1 LLCRDKKIEW
11 TTIAAH
17 GCVAVFF
24 LKKITKVAFI
34 VSYILWA
41 SFYKAHAFVIVDP
54 LPPKVKERTEK
65 QFPIRT
71 MKHRRKR
78 IPPRNKK
85 NQIK

>member
-1 LLCRDKKIEW
+1 M
-11 TTIAAH
+11 
-17 GCVAVFF
+17 
-24 LKKITKVAFI
+24 
-34 VSYILWA
+34 WA
-41 SFYKAHAFVIVDP
+41 SFYAAHAFAIVDP
-54 LPPKVKERTEK
+54 LPPKVIERTEK